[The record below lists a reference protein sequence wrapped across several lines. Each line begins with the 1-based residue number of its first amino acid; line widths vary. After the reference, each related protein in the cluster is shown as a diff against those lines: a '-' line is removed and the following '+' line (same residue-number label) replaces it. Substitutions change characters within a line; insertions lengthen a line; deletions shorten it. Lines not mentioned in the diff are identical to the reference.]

1 MSANAPAANSP
12 RAGLRERKKARTR
25 TEIRTQGLR
34 LFREQGYHE
43 TTTEQIAAAAE
54 VPPATFFRYFA
65 TKERVVL
72 PDDLE
77 PTMLAAMA
85 EQPPTYRCSPRP
97 IGPSGT
103 DWHNWNAT
111 TSRSAESS
119 SPPFPNCALRNS
131 TTSGAPSNCSRAPS
145 PGGLAAP
152 PVTSRSASSPAR
164 LPGPSWPP
172 WTTTPRTRPGWTTSD
187 RPSTTSEPDS
197 RSPQCPDG
205 SKASSPTT
213 RPALASRSPSR
224 GLTAGRR
231 GHLYLTFVAGC
242 EPASFGMNVRRLA
255 GLGLLMKFP

>member
-43 TTTEQIAAAAE
+43 TTTEQIAAAARFPR
-54 VPPATFFRYFA
+54 PPSSATSPPRNG
-65 TKERVVL
+65 L
-72 PDDLE
+72 SC
-77 PTMLAAMA
+77 PTTSSPRCSPRWPSS
-85 EQPPTYRCSPRP
+85 PPTYRCSPRP